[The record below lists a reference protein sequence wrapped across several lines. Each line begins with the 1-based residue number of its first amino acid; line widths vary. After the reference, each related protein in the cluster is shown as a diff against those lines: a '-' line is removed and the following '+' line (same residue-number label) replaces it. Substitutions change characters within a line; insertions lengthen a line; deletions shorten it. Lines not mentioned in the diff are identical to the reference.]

1 MILLPL
7 GLKKWAIFSTSNAHM
22 LFVQLMGF
30 ATVVLLK
37 EVVPIPADKALPFFL
52 TILVITTMPTS
63 SNCIVIAEL
72 SNESNEMLP
81 QTMVASSPRACVCVC
96 LSLSLLRAESIA
108 LNSRLPHSGGAM

>member
-1 MILLPL
+1 
-7 GLKKWAIFSTSNAHM
+7 M
-22 LFVQLMGF
+22 LFVKLMGF

-81 QTMVASSPRACVCVC
+81 QTMVAQYICLPVMLTINLTCSVIFLKSSVFDT
-96 LSLSLLRAESIA
+96 
-108 LNSRLPHSGGAM
+108 